1 MVGGGRRGFVG
12 DLWRGGHAKSFRS
25 RCRRRGRCGAGGR
38 ARRAGFGAGHC
49 CRRHCR
55 VGFDAAQDL
64 EAAQF
69 IANLAISDFVSTIAR
84 LGHASWHIDP
94 VTGQQNRLNFLV
106 VDEFAALGATGLID
120 AVERSRS
127 HGAAVMLSAQSYTG
141 LSVVG
146 EGFLER
152 VSTSTTVKF
161 IHRSEAE
168 AETLAQLIGTRKG
181 WAETQQTFEDLDA
194 LGSQF
199 RASGQGSLREVDKFK
214 IHPNTFRTLAPGEVV
229 AVWGVPQLRAE
240 VVSVRKTATPEV
252 VEPQDSAEKVEAQ
265 PEVEAPAVEPVPE
278 KKAEGE
284 KPRAGSSDEMGW
296 D

>member
-1 MVGGGRRGFVG
+1 MK
-12 DLWRGGHAKSFRS
+12 L
-25 RCRRRGRCGAGGR
+25 
-38 ARRAGFGAGHC
+38 
-49 CRRHCR
+49 
-55 VGFDAAQDL
+55 
-64 EAAQF
+64 
-69 IANLAISDFVSTIAR
+69 
-84 LGHASWHIDP
+84 
-94 VTGQQNRLNFLV
+94 
-106 VDEFAALGATGLID
+106 
-120 AVERSRS
+120 
-127 HGAAVMLSAQSYTG
+127 
-141 LSVVG
+141 
-146 EGFLER
+146 
-152 VSTSTTVKF
+152 
-161 IHRSEAE
+161 IHRTEAE

-240 VVSVRKTATPEV
+240 VVSVRKTATPDPEV

-284 KPRAGSSDEMGW
+284 KSRAGSSDEMWGW
-296 D
+296 N

>member
-1 MVGGGRRGFVG
+1 M
-12 DLWRGGHAKSFRS
+12 
-25 RCRRRGRCGAGGR
+25 
-38 ARRAGFGAGHC
+38 
-49 CRRHCR
+49 
-55 VGFDAAQDL
+55 
-64 EAAQF
+64 
-69 IANLAISDFVSTIAR
+69 
-84 LGHASWHIDP
+84 
-94 VTGQQNRLNFLV
+94 
-106 VDEFAALGATGLID
+106 
-120 AVERSRS
+120 
-127 HGAAVMLSAQSYTG
+127 
-141 LSVVG
+141 
-146 EGFLER
+146 
-152 VSTSTTVKF
+152 KF

-284 KPRAGSSDEMGW
+284 KPRAGSSDEMWGVGLSFLIYPG
-296 D
+296 